1 MKTGH
6 TDVARKKDEMMGRK
20 GIMDAKKLTG
30 LLIAVVIVVPIVAH
44 AGPGTLGLIDVGL
57 IGLLYCIR
65 RQRAPHAARTPSQ
78 RIAA

>member
-6 TDVARKKDEMMGRK
+6 TEVACKKEDEMMGSK
-20 GIMDAKKLTG
+20 GIMDAKKLAG
-30 LLIAVVIVVPIVAH
+30 LLIAVAIAAPIVAH

-65 RQRAPHAARTPSQ
+65 RRRATYRPMRAV
-78 RIAA
+78 IA